1 MSKACPCRLISGKQD
16 TTMTSRQAE
25 QNANIALGTLLTSML
40 PTCAVKIENT
50 RVIVGNPGLRPDILI
65 TGADRAPVV
74 IEAEFMP
81 AVTAE
86 QEAKDRLA
94 LEVVD
99 GRRQIEAA
107 IALRY
112 PEGFEFTDDLS
123 GGLARA
129 RLEYAVFY
137 TDDTRFPE
145 SGWLRGTPAD
155 LADIARLAS
164 APQSAVDAAT
174 DALQSGIDRA
184 AAILKDLNEQYP
196 AITQA
201 VAALLGM
208 SDVPQTHRM
217 ACAIIANAMVF
228 HDRVADIHGDIK
240 PLRLVCNPNVA
251 NPQREII
258 AEWTRILAINYW
270 PIFAV
275 SRDIIEQI
283 PTAEAS
289 RMLRLLEYTAGDV
302 AASGA
307 NVEHD
312 LTGRIFQ
319 RLIADR
325 KYLATFYTLPASA
338 ALLARL
344 AVDKFTN
351 STTKTP
357 SPSSPPATP
366 ATPPVIPAPPP
377 VTPATSPATP
387 APPPATPATSPVI
400 PAPPPVIPAPPPATP
415 ATSPAT
421 PATPPVIPAPPPVIP
436 APPPVIPAPP
446 PVIPAK
452 AGIQKPE
459 PFDWSDPAAIAN
471 LRIGDFACGTGAL
484 LSAVY
489 EQIAARHE
497 REGGNPAN
505 LHKAMMEEVLYG
517 CDVMPSAIHITG
529 STLSGA
535 QPTVGYNES
544 RLYNMPYGRQPDG
557 TVAIGSLELLQSSSV
572 MTLFNTSDP
581 AMRTGSAG
589 EETATRMLVD
599 VHDEGF
605 DLVIMNPPFTRAGSD
620 WEGIDRAED
629 AIKQFRGLGT
639 SLDTQKAMSRRLKEF
654 TKDTCYHGYAGIAS
668 AFTALG
674 HSKLKPGGVLALV
687 LPLTAAVGLSWDKF
701 RKMLAENYTD
711 ISVLSIAANDKDM
724 SFSSDTGMAEC
735 LIVARKL
742 RDGETTARTAEF
754 TSFNRRP
761 LGFAHAAALA
771 GEIAKSESV
780 RGVDDGPYG
789 GTPLTVGDDEEAGEM
804 LTAPYDKDGGAW
816 AAVRLLDY
824 SLAQTAYAIA
834 NSKLWLPRFA
844 ESRELKTVPLN
855 AIGRRGMY
863 DMNIAGKS
871 ASAPF
876 TKIASS
882 PTATY
887 PSLWSH
893 KANRETRLIC
903 RPDSQLQVKID
914 MEQKAADVWMTAS
927 RVHIS
932 RGFRFNSQPLAVAF
946 TEQRTIGGRAWPNV
960 IFNNERYD
968 YAFAVWANSTLGL
981 LSYWWHSNRQ
991 VAGRGDITVT
1001 SADTLPIL
1009 DLRALTHAQL
1019 DTARD
1024 IFDQF
1029 RALDL
1034 KPAYLADRDPN
1045 RALLDR
1051 RVLCDMLA
1059 FGDDVYQAVRLLAA
1073 KWCAEPSVHGG
1084 KGR

>member
-1 MSKACPCRLISGKQD
+1 
-16 TTMTSRQAE
+16 
-25 QNANIALGTLLTSML
+25 ML

-50 RVIVGNPGLRPDILI
+50 RVIAGNPGLRPDILI

-99 GRRQIEAA
+99 GRRPIEAA

-112 PEGFEFTDDLS
+112 PQGFEFTDDLS
-123 GGLARA
+123 GGLAGA

-137 TDDTRFPE
+137 NDDTRFPE

-155 LADIARLAS
+155 LADIARLVS
-164 APQSAVDAAT
+164 VPQSAVDAAT

-228 HDRVADIHGDIK
+228 HDRVADIHGDIN
-240 PLRLVCNPNVA
+240 PLRLVCSPNVA

-344 AVDKFTN
+344 AVDKLTN
-351 STTKTP
+351 PTTKTL

-366 ATPPVIPAPPP
+366 AT
-377 VTPATSPATP
+377 SPAT
-387 APPPATPATSPVI
+387 
-400 PAPPPVIPAPPPATP
+400 
-415 ATSPAT
+415 
-421 PATPPVIPAPPPVIP
+421 P

-459 PFDWSDPAAIAN
+459 SFDWSDPAAIAN
-471 LRIGDFACGTGAL
+471 LRIADFACGTGAL

-535 QPTVGYNES
+535 QPTVGYKES
-544 RLYNMPYGRQPDG
+544 RLYNMPYGRQSDG

-599 VHDEGF
+599 VPDEGF
-605 DLVIMNPPFTRAGSD
+605 DLVIMNPPFTSNTAK
-620 WEGIDRAED
+620 EADRIGKFAPAFAAFNNPD
-629 AIKQFRGLGT
+629 KDQRDMAKHLN
-639 SLDTQKAMSRRLKEF
+639 KLKVG
-654 TKDTCYHGYAGIAS
+654 TCYHGHAGMAS
-668 AFTALG
+668 AFAALA
-674 HSKLKPGGVLALV
+674 HRKLKPDGIVGFV
-687 LPLTAAVGLSWDKF
+687 LPLTAIAASSWQKF
-701 RKMLAENYTD
+701 RQMMTENYTD
-711 ISVLSIAANDKDM
+711 LTILSIAANGRDTA
-724 SFSSDTGMAEC
+724 FSSDTGIAEC

-742 RDGETTARTAEF
+742 RPNEKSDFRAKFISLT
-754 TSFNRRP
+754 RRP
-761 LGFAHAAALA
+761 EGFAHAN
-771 GEIAKSESV
+771 EVSKSITRCIEV
-780 RGVDDGPYG
+780 RHVEDGPYG
-789 GTPLTVGDDEEAGEM
+789 GSTLRIGNEIAGEM
-804 LTAPYDKDGGAW
+804 LSCPYSTDGNGW
-816 AAVRLLDY
+816 GGVRISDY
-824 SLAQTAYAIA
+824 SLAQTAHALSQ
-834 NSKLWLPRFA
+834 SKLWLPTQDSA
-844 ESRELKTVPLN
+844 NELKMTTMEAAGALGLYDLD
-855 AIGRRGMY
+855 ITGRPPQG
-863 DMNIAGKS
+863 
-871 ASAPF
+871 PF
-876 TKIASS
+876 ERQAYS

-887 PSLWSH
+887 PALWNHNAS
-893 KANRETRLIC
+893 KEKWMIC
-903 RPDSQLQVKID
+903 EPDSQLKVRLG
-914 MEQKAADVWMTAS
+914 MEHKATSVWATAS
-927 RVHIS
+927 RCHYS
-932 RGFRFNSQPLAVAF
+932 RDFRFNSQPLMAAF
-946 TEQRTIGGRAWPNV
+946 TERASIGGRAWPNV
-960 IFNNERYD
+960 IFDDERHD
-968 YAFAVWANSTLGL
+968 YAFTVWSNSTLGL
-981 LSYWWHSNRQ
+981 LSYWWHSSRQ
-991 VAGRGDITVT
+991 QDGRGQI
-1001 SADTLPIL
+1001 SIRAADTLPIL

-1084 KGR
+1084 KGRKK